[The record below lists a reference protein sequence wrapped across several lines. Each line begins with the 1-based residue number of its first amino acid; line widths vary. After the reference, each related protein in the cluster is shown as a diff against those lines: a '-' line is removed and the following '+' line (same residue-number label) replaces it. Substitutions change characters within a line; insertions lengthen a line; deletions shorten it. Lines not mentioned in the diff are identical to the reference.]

1 MQKLDLAMHLVT
13 ERKERIYNSYDYDYE
28 NQETYRL
35 SVCFSVNDYSDD
47 VVRKLNYRKFS
58 FEFDN
63 KDLLGIFTTFVR
75 VAYEVGL
82 YEKLSFNE
90 IGDRL
95 SKLLEESTGLSKGF
109 GSGW

>member
-1 MQKLDLAMHLVT
+1 MIMIMKTKKHIDCQYVFQSMT
-13 ERKERIYNSYDYDYE
+13 M
-28 NQETYRL
+28 TM
-35 SVCFSVNDYSDD
+35 VC
-47 VVRKLNYRKFS
+47 RKLNYRKFS
-58 FEFDN
+58 FAFDN
-63 KDLLGIFTTFVR
+63 KDLLGMFTTFVR

>member
-35 SVCFSVNDYSDD
+35 SV
-47 VVRKLNYRKFS
+47 
-58 FEFDN
+58 
-63 KDLLGIFTTFVR
+63 VR

-90 IGDRL
+90 IGDKL

>member
-35 SVCFSVNDYSDD
+35 SVCFSINDHDD
-47 VVRKLNYRKFS
+47 GLVRELNYRKFS
-58 FEFDN
+58 FAFDN
-63 KDLLGIFTTFVR
+63 KDLLGVFTTLVR

-82 YEKLSFNE
+82 YEKLSFNDL
-90 IGDRL
+90 GDKL
-95 SKLLEESTGLSKGF
+95 EKLLEEAKGLSKDLDR
-109 GSGW
+109 GW

>member
-1 MQKLDLAMHLVT
+1 MQKLDLSMHLVT

-35 SVCFSVNDYSDD
+35 SICFSINDHSDD
-47 VVRKLNYRKFS
+47 VVRELNYRKFS
-58 FEFDN
+58 FAFDN
-63 KDLLGIFTTFVR
+63 KDLLGVFTTLVR

-82 YEKLSFNE
+82 YEKLSFNDL
-90 IGDRL
+90 GDKL
-95 SKLLEESTGLSKGF
+95 EKLLEEAKGLSKDF